1 MPDSSSKMGIQDNVI
16 AARFFT
22 QMGHLTAILV
32 LISTIENNVEKGL
45 EDGESSSAAL
55 ASCNW
60 ALALGTI
67 AMFFDFSGMF
77 FGNSLFSNY
86 MNMTQILFHATG
98 SIFLSWLITQNWH
111 YDTLWPIIICTN
123 FPTAIIEVGII
134 LAVYVFKI
142 SAL

>member
-1 MPDSSSKMGIQDNVI
+1 MGVQDNVI

-77 FGNSLFSNY
+77 FGNSLFSTT
-86 MNMTQILFHATG
+86 MNMFQILVHATG

-111 YDTLWPIIICTN
+111 YDKLWPIIIFTN
-123 FPTAIIEVGII
+123 FPTALIEVGII
-134 LAVYVFKI
+134 LAVYVFKVT
-142 SAL
+142 AM